1 MGWDN
6 ERNFPVS
13 QDGTSLQAL
22 YLEWCLTTDPPTL
35 AIDMVI
41 IQSFN
46 MVQTTV
52 NLPTQLATPSTALA
66 GVFSMT
72 PQTMEVHNN
81 LTATSSVG
89 TQLLG
94 LDQSYNDLH

>member
-66 GVFSMT
+66 GV
-72 PQTMEVHNN
+72 EVHNN